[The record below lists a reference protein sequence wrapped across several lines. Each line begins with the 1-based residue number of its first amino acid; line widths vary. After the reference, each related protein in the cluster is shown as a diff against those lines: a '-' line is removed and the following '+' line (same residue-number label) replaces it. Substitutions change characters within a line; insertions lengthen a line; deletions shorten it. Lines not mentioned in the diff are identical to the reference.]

1 LLVHGGGGTWKTRP
15 GPSMILTVP
24 ISAGCPA
31 AATRTHALTGPPGPV
46 SADAAEAKTETVAI
60 TAATAVPRR
69 TIFN

>member
-1 LLVHGGGGTWKTRP
+1 
-15 GPSMILTVP
+15 MILTVP

-46 SADAAEAKTETVAI
+46 SADAAETKTETVAI